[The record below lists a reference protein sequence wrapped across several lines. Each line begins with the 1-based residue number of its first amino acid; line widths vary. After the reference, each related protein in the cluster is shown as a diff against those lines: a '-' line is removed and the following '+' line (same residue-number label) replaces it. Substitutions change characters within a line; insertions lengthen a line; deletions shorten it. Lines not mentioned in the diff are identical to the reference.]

1 MYRTAIFD
9 LDGTLLD
16 TLQDLADSANYALA
30 LHGLP
35 ARTVEE
41 VRQFVGNGVGLLIRR
56 AVPEGTPEEL
66 ERQVLRDFRAHYLV
80 NMENKTAPYPGVP
93 ELLDALGAA
102 GVPTAVVSNK
112 FDGAVKGLCQNYF
125 GDRIGAAIG
134 ESQGV
139 ARKPAPDTVFRAL
152 AELGMPREGA
162 VDLTL
167 YDGDRREVARTTLH
181 FSTGAVTDAFSGED
195 GNSYVTT
202 QAETQVVL
210 LLFQVSGTELRCALR
225 LEAESG
231 QGGI

>member
-1 MYRTAIFD
+1 MNLPGKRVWLAA
-9 LDGTLLD
+9 LL
-16 TLQDLADSANYALA
+16 AA
-30 LHGLP
+30 
-35 ARTVEE
+35 
-41 VRQFVGNGVGLLIRR
+41 GLLL
-56 AVPEGTPEEL
+56 ASCQQTE
-66 ERQVLRDFRAHYLV
+66 A
-80 NMENKTAPYPGVP
+80 APDGAGGSAGGVP
-93 ELLDALGAA
+93 PESGLSSGDPEAEVAVEALFQDPDGLAIVSGAACLAAEEARAFFPLDARGEIQ
-102 GVPTAVVSNK
+102 VP
-112 FDGAVKGLCQNYF
+112 GL
-125 GDRIGAAIG
+125 
-134 ESQGV
+134 
-139 ARKPAPDTVFRAL
+139 
-152 AELGMPREGA
+152 PREGA

>member
-1 MYRTAIFD
+1 MYHTAIFD

-16 TLQDLADSANYALA
+16 TLQDLADSANYALT
-30 LHGLP
+30 LHHLP

-80 NMENKTAPYPGVP
+80 NMENKTAPYPGIP

-162 VDLTL
+162 VYVGDSDVDIATAKNAGLPCISVSWGFRSRSFLTEH
-167 YDGDRREVARTTLH
+167 GARTIADTVEELK
-181 FSTGAVTDAFSGED
+181 E
-195 GNSYVTT
+195 
-202 QAETQVVL
+202 L
-210 LLFQVSGTELRCALR
+210 LLK
-225 LEAESG
+225 
-231 QGGI
+231 